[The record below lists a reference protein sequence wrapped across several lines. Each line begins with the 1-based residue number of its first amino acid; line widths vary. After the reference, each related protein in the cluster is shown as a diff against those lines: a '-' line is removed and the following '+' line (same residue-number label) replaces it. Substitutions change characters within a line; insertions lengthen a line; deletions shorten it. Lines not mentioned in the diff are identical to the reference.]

1 MTVKELK
8 EQLNRMQDDQE
19 VIVKFAV
26 SPTDTTGYY
35 LDIITIEKEWDE
47 DLRALI
53 CASFD
58 TSKEELSLFGQPD
71 LKELYERD
79 VMGLWSKDAVIDE
92 TWKDVPGVGVDGKR
106 R

>member
-1 MTVKELK
+1 
-8 EQLNRMQDDQE
+8 MQDDQE

-35 LDIITIEKEWDE
+35 LDIMTIENEWGE
-47 DLRALI
+47 NPRALI
-53 CASFD
+53 YASFD

-71 LKELYERD
+71 LRELYERD
-79 VMGLWSKDAVIDE
+79 TMGLWSKDTIIDE
-92 TWKDVPGVGVDGKR
+92 TCKDVLGVGVDGKR

>member
-1 MTVKELK
+1 MTVKGLK

-19 VIVKFAV
+19 VIVRFAI
-26 SPTDTTGYY
+26 SPIDTTGYY
-35 LDIITIEKEWDE
+35 LDIMAIEEEWGE
-47 DLRALI
+47 DPRVLI
-53 CASFD
+53 YSSFD

-71 LKELYERD
+71 LKELYEKY

-92 TWKDVPGVGVDGKR
+92 IWKDVPGVGVDGKR